1 MQACPVDCGQ
11 RVRVAV
17 IPGTGA
23 CGWIRPGV
31 LATLFLVLW
40 VAGCA
45 GGGCRCE
52 LKQETLQEDPD
63 EDTTPRVRIVLPGA
77 GGGFSRDGQGR

>member
-1 MQACPVDCGQ
+1 MQACPVDCGPW
-11 RVRVAV
+11 VPVAV
-17 IPGTGA
+17 IPSTGV

-31 LATLFLVLW
+31 LATLFLVLS

-52 LKQETLQEDPD
+52 LKQEALQEDLD
-63 EDTTPRVRIVLPGA
+63 EVTAPRVRIVLPGS
-77 GGGFSRDGQGR
+77 G

>member
-1 MQACPVDCGQ
+1 VQACPVDCGPW
-11 RVRVAV
+11 VPVAV
-17 IPGTGA
+17 IPSTGV

-31 LATLFLVLW
+31 LATLFLVLS

-63 EDTTPRVRIVLPGA
+63 EGTTPRVRIVLPGS
-77 GGGFSRDGQGR
+77 G